1 MYRAQPPPRK
11 YEEYAYVLDFNS
23 RGKSS
28 TVRGREGIIVTAIG
42 EDRLTL
48 LEVLGIP
55 NSTFEIGEKIYI
67 GKDGRTKVLSV
78 LGKMEYDKISSSA
91 QSELQTVVQTIV
103 TAIGEDRLTL
113 LEILGIPNTTFE
125 IGEKIYIGKDGRT
138 KVLSVLGKMEYDKIS
153 SSAQSELPTV
163 VQTIVTANESK
174 FVEYLNNARPLTPR
188 IHALELIPGIG
199 KTYMKTMLEEREK
212 KKFESYQDLQDRVGF
227 KDPVKHISERI
238 MDEITGESRMNLFV
252 KR

>member
-1 MYRAQPPPRK
+1 LYRAQSPPRK
-11 YEEYAYVLDFNS
+11 YEEHAYVLDFNP

-48 LEVLGIP
+48 LEVLGLP

-78 LGKMEYDKISSSA
+78 LGKMEY
-91 QSELQTVVQTIV
+91 E
-103 TAIGEDRLTL
+103 
-113 LEILGIPNTTFE
+113 
-125 IGEKIYIGKDGRT
+125 
-138 KVLSVLGKMEYDKIS
+138 KIS

-163 VQTIVTANESK
+163 VENIVTNNEPK
-174 FVEYLNNARPLTPR
+174 FVEYLNKAQPLTPR

-212 KKFESYQDLQDRVGF
+212 KKFESYADLQERVGF
-227 KDPVKHISERI
+227 KEPIKHISERI

>member
-1 MYRAQPPPRK
+1 LYRAQSPPRK
-11 YEEYAYVLDFNS
+11 YEEHAYVLDFNS

-78 LGKMEYDKISSSA
+78 LGKMEY
-91 QSELQTVVQTIV
+91 E
-103 TAIGEDRLTL
+103 
-113 LEILGIPNTTFE
+113 
-125 IGEKIYIGKDGRT
+125 
-138 KVLSVLGKMEYDKIS
+138 KIS

-163 VQTIVTANESK
+163 IENIVTNNESK
-174 FVEYLNNARPLTPR
+174 FVEYLNKAQPLTPR

-212 KKFESYQDLQDRVGF
+212 KKFESYADLQERVGF
-227 KDPVKHISERI
+227 KEPVKHISERI